1 VGAFYADMQTTSELH
16 RRPSPAQRPFGLAKF
31 EGSLWMGSWETD
43 RVYVMDSQTL
53 QVRKEIQAPG
63 RPYGMA
69 AVGDEIRAVVAHGD
83 EDDRYLYRVRN
94 GAYDLAS
101 KTPCPDL
108 TGSFMTARGST
119 IYLGQMHY
127 QRILEMNSDYAVRR
141 EIALPTRCAGFA
153 FGPDG
158 RFYMISTDDE
168 FENLKFGTLDVT
180 QDRPRFE
187 SIRPLPDEA
196 RYLLHD
202 GAMWWT
208 SLRDANEIATFTN

>member
-1 VGAFYADMQTTSELH
+1 
-16 RRPSPAQRPFGLAKF
+16 
-31 EGSLWMGSWETD
+31 MGSWETD
-43 RVYVMDSQTL
+43 RVYAMDPQTL
-53 QVRKEIQAPG
+53 RVGNEIQAPG

-69 AVGDEIRAVVAHGD
+69 VVGDELRAVVAHGD
-83 EDDRYLYRVRN
+83 EDDRYLYRVHD

-127 QRILEMNSDYAVRR
+127 QRILEMNPDYTVRR
-141 EIALPTRCAGFA
+141 QIALPTRCAGFA

-158 RFYMISTDDE
+158 RFYMISADGE
-168 FENLKFGTLDVT
+168 FENLSFGTLDVT
-180 QDRPRFE
+180 QDRPNFE
-187 SIRPLPDEA
+187 SIRRLPDEA

-202 GAMWWT
+202 GSTWWT

>member
-1 VGAFYADMQTTSELH
+1 MQTTSELN
-16 RRPSPAQRPFGLAKF
+16 RRPSPANRPFGLAKF

-43 RVYVMDSQTL
+43 RVYITDPQTL
-53 QVRKEIQAPG
+53 QVRDEIQAPG

-69 AVGDEIRAVVAHGD
+69 AVGDELRIVVAHGE
-83 EDDRYLYRVRN
+83 EDDRYLYCVRD
-94 GAYDLAS
+94 GAFDLAS

-108 TGSFMTARGST
+108 TGSYMTAKASI

-127 QRILEMNSDYAVRR
+127 QRILEMNSDYSLRR
-141 EIALPTRCAGFA
+141 PIALPTRCAGFA

-158 RFYMISTDDE
+158 RFYMISADAE
-168 FENLKFGTLDVT
+168 FENLNFGTLDVT
-180 QDRPRFE
+180 QDRPQFE

-202 GAMWWT
+202 GSTWWT
-208 SLRDANEIATFTN
+208 SLRDANEIATFTI